1 MNYPFC
7 VEQIFKMAAT
17 ATHSLTQNYMGNQ
30 IKYGQSL
37 NGHKKITVLCSSETQ
52 DGFHSN
58 TKLSIKPH
66 METI

>member
-37 NGHKKITVLCSSETQ
+37 KGHKKLQFCVRLKPKMVSTPTQ
-52 DGFHSN
+52 S
-58 TKLSIKPH
+58 
-66 METI
+66 